1 MILQWTENMPPNE
14 NCRYDHCIAE
24 TPFGRFLITWKGWK
38 EWDSRVVDETP
49 WGDWYAAFDS
59 LSEAKASCQQG
70 MDERIALCAC
80 PTNPTPGDP
89 TP

>member
-14 NCRYDHCIAE
+14 SCRYDHFIAE
-24 TPFGRFLITWKGWK
+24 TPIGRFLITWECWK

-59 LSEAKASCQQG
+59 LGEAKAACQQG